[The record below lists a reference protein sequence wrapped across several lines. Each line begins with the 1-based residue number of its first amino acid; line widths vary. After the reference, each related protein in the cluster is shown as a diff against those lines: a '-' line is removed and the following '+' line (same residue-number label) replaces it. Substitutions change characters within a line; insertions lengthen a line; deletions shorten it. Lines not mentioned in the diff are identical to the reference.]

1 MPRVHW
7 TSREGVGLHFLS
19 SMWLGPVRLA
29 SRGSARPPTAR
40 QIELGHLA
48 AADGPRGLPV
58 LDTRER
64 GTEFRELSVRS
75 ALNSA
80 AATHMGFWSI
90 NPYIGCEFGCSYCY
104 ARDTHRYTVERH
116 AASGDLVAE
125 HDSALL
131 SKPAVDAFER
141 HILVKRNL
149 AAVLTRTLE
158 PARVGDAAIVIG
170 TATDP
175 YQPAERRFAVTRSV
189 LEALLPF
196 NRLHLGIITK
206 SPLITR
212 DIPLLRE
219 ISAKHRLKVHI
230 SLATCDGALLRR
242 LEPRTPMPHARLR
255 ALAQLTAAGIDAG
268 VLVAPIVPL
277 LTDSREG
284 LGRLFA
290 AAREANARR
299 VNGGVLRLGPTAR
312 KKFLAQIAAE
322 FPEHLSRYEKHFSHS
337 SNAEPAYRKALTRR
351 LTKLQVEFGFPT
363 GGMTRDIDAIN
374 ETDAETDEQ
383 MALLI

>member
-1 MPRVHW
+1 MPAVR
-7 TSREGVGLHFLS
+7 
-19 SMWLGPVRLA
+19 LGPLRMRFEAMTKRRTDGQFVLDQLA
-29 SRGSARPPTAR
+29 KPGSA
-40 QIELGHLA
+40 
-48 AADGPRGLPV
+48 RGLPV
-58 LDTRER
+58 LDTRAR
-64 GTEFRELSVRS
+64 GTEFRELTVRS

-116 AASGDLVAE
+116 AASGDLNPDA
-125 HDSALL
+125 DQALL
-131 SKPAVDAFER
+131 SEPAVDAFER

-149 AAVLTRTLE
+149 AAVLIRTLE

-175 YQPAERRFAVTRSV
+175 YQPAERRFRITRSV

-212 DIPLLRE
+212 DIPLLQE
-219 ISAKHRLKVHI
+219 ISAKHRLKVHV

-242 LEPRTPMPHARLR
+242 LEPRTPMPHVRLR
-255 ALAQLTAAGIDAG
+255 ALAQLTSAGIDAG

-277 LTDSREG
+277 LTDSRED
-284 LGRLFA
+284 LSRLFA

-322 FPEHLSRYEKHFSHS
+322 FPELLPRYERHFARS
-337 SNAEPAYRKALTRR
+337 SNAEPAYRKALVER
-351 LTKLQVEFGFPT
+351 LTRLQVMFGFPT
-363 GGMTRDIDAIN
+363 GGMTRDIDGSS
-374 ETDAETDEQ
+374 EPGAELSEQ
-383 MALLI
+383 TALL

>member
-1 MPRVHW
+1 MRLGEVRVN
-7 TSREGVGLHFLS
+7 R
-19 SMWLGPVRLA
+19 
-29 SRGSARPPTAR
+29 ARSGNERAHR
-40 QIELGHLA
+40 QIEITNLVVGQA
-48 AADGPRGLPV
+48 ARGLPV

-64 GTEFRELSVRS
+64 GTEFRELQVRS

-80 AATHMGFWSI
+80 AATRMGFWSI

-116 AASGDLVAE
+116 AANGGLVAE
-125 HDSALL
+125 HDGALL

-149 AAVLTRTLE
+149 AEVLTRTLE
-158 PARVGDAAIVIG
+158 PARIGNAAIVIG

-175 YQPAERRFAVTRSV
+175 YQPAERRFAITRSV
-189 LEALLPF
+189 LEALLRFPP
-196 NRLHLGIITK
+196 LHLGIITK

-212 DIPLLRE
+212 DIPLLRD
-219 ISAKHRLKVHI
+219 ISARHRLKVHI

-255 ALAQLTAAGIDAG
+255 ALAQLTDAGIDAG

-284 LGRLFA
+284 LSRLFA
-290 AAREANARR
+290 AARDANARR

-322 FPEHLSRYEKHFSHS
+322 FPELLSRYERHFSYS
-337 SNAEPAYRKALTRR
+337 SSAEPAYRRALTRR
-351 LTKLQVEFGFPT
+351 LTRLQEEFGFPI
-363 GGMTRDIDAIN
+363 GGMTRDVDGR
-374 ETDAETDEQ
+374 DVPVDEQ
-383 MALLI
+383 MALL

>member
-1 MPRVHW
+1 M
-7 TSREGVGLHFLS
+7 E
-19 SMWLGPVRLA
+19 LA
-29 SRGSARPPTAR
+29 
-40 QIELGHLA
+40 ELAGRAH
-48 AADGPRGLPV
+48 PRGLPV
-58 LDTRER
+58 LDTRQR
-64 GTEFRELSVRS
+64 GTEFRELPVRS

-116 AASGDLVAE
+116 TASGDLDADT
-125 HDSALL
+125 DSALL

-141 HILVKRNL
+141 HILVKRDL
-149 AAVLTRTLE
+149 AAVLIRTLE

-175 YQPAERRFAVTRSV
+175 YQPAERRFGVTRSV

-212 DIPLLRE
+212 DIPLLQE

-255 ALAQLTAAGIDAG
+255 ALAQLSAAGINTG
-268 VLVAPIVPL
+268 VMMAPIVPL
-277 LTDSREG
+277 LTDSREA
-284 LGRLFA
+284 LTRLFT
-290 AAREANARR
+290 AARAAGARR

-312 KKFLAQIAAE
+312 KKFFAQIASE
-322 FPEHLSRYEKHFSHS
+322 FPELLERYERHFARS
-337 SNAEPAYRKALTRR
+337 SNAEPAYRKALTER
-351 LTKLQVEFGFPT
+351 LTKLQVEFGFPA
-363 GGMTRDIDAIN
+363 GGRTRDIDGS
-374 ETDAETDEQ
+374 DAAVDEQ
-383 MALLI
+383 MALL

>member
-1 MPRVHW
+1 MQRPPRQSIRVC
-7 TSREGVGLHFLS
+7 RVPALR
-19 SMWLGPVRLA
+19 LGPMRLTM
-29 SRGSARPPTAR
+29 ARARTRVTDR
-40 QIELGHLA
+40 QIELAELA
-48 AADGPRGLPV
+48 GRASARGLPV
-58 LDTRER
+58 LDTRAR
-64 GTEFRELSVRS
+64 GTEFRELPVRS

-116 AASGDLVAE
+116 AASGDLRAE
-125 HDSALL
+125 SDDALL
-131 SKPAVDAFER
+131 TRPAVDAFER
-141 HILVKRNL
+141 HILVKSNI
-149 AAVLTRTLE
+149 AEILTRTLE
-158 PARVGDAAIVIG
+158 PSRVGDAAIVIG

-175 YQPAERRFAVTRSV
+175 YQPAERQFRITRSV

-196 NRLHLGIITK
+196 PPLHLGIITK

-212 DIPLLRE
+212 DIPLLRDV
-219 ISAKHRLKVHI
+219 AARHRLKIHV

-255 ALAQLTAAGIDAG
+255 ALARLTAAGLNAG

-284 LGRLFA
+284 LTQLFT
-290 AAREANARR
+290 AARAAGAAR

-322 FPEHLSRYEKHFSHS
+322 FPELLARYERHFSHS
-337 SNAEPAYRKALTRR
+337 TNAEPAYRKALSRR
-351 LTKLQVEFGFPT
+351 LTALQLQFGFPT
-363 GGMTRDIDAIN
+363 GGMTRDIDAVN
-374 ETDAETDEQ
+374 GTNVQAAQ
-383 MALLI
+383 MELL

>member
-1 MPRVHW
+1 M
-7 TSREGVGLHFLS
+7 RELS
-19 SMWLGPVRLA
+19 AVRLGPVRLR
-29 SRGSARPPTAR
+29 STPARPRATAR
-40 QIELGHLA
+40 QIELADLA
-48 AADGPRGLPV
+48 GRATPRGLPV

-64 GTEFRELSVRS
+64 GTEFRELPVRS

-116 AASGDLVAE
+116 TASGDLSPEA
-125 HDSALL
+125 DAALL

-141 HILVKRNL
+141 HILVKRNI
-149 AAVLTRTLE
+149 ADILTRTLE

-175 YQPAERRFAVTRSV
+175 YQPAERRFGITRSV
-189 LEALLPF
+189 LEALLRF

-212 DIPLLRE
+212 DIPLLRA
-219 ISAKHRLKVHI
+219 ITARHRLKIHV

-242 LEPRTPMPHARLR
+242 LEPRTPMPHARIR
-255 ALAQLTAAGIDAG
+255 ALAQLTAAGLDAG
-268 VLVAPIVPL
+268 VLVAPDRSAAHRFKGKAV
-277 LTDSREG
+277 SSCS
-284 LGRLFA
+284 GRPA
-290 AAREANARR
+290 TAGATR

-312 KKFLAQIAAE
+312 KRFFAQIAAE
-322 FPEHLSRYEKHFSHS
+322 FPELLPRYERHFARS
-337 SNAEPAYRKALTRR
+337 SNAEPAYREALTRR
-351 LTKLQVEFGFPT
+351 LTKLQLEFGFPT
-363 GGMTRDIDAIN
+363 GGRTRDIEPMYATEADIEA
-374 ETDAETDEQ
+374 DEQ
-383 MALLI
+383 MALI

>member
-1 MPRVHW
+1 M
-7 TSREGVGLHFLS
+7 TSRDQGTQFV
-19 SMWLGPVRLA
+19 
-29 SRGSARPPTAR
+29 
-40 QIELGHLA
+40 LGHV
-48 AADGPRGLPV
+48 ADTTAPRAMAV

-64 GTEFRELSVRS
+64 GTEFRALSVRS

-90 NPYIGCEFGCSYCY
+90 NPYVGCEFGCSYCY

-116 AASGDLVAE
+116 VSNGDLSA
-125 HDSALL
+125 HADSELL

-141 HILVKRNL
+141 HILVKNNL
-149 AAVLTRTLE
+149 AAILTRTLE
-158 PARVGDAAIVIG
+158 PSKVGDAAIVIG

-175 YQPAERRFAVTRSV
+175 YQPAERQFGITRSV

-196 NRLHLGIITK
+196 PPLHLGIITK

-219 ISAKHRLKVHI
+219 VAARHRLKIHV
-230 SLATCDGALLRR
+230 SLATCDGELLRR

-255 ALAQLTAAGIDAG
+255 ALARLTAAGFNAG

-284 LGRLFA
+284 LAQLFT
-290 AAREANARR
+290 AARDAGATR

-322 FPEHLSRYEKHFSHS
+322 FPELLARYERHFSHS
-337 SNAEPAYRKALTRR
+337 TNAEPAYRKALTRR
-351 LTKLQVEFGFPT
+351 LTELQVEFGFPT
-363 GGMTRDIDAIN
+363 GGMTRDIDAVN
-374 ETDAETDEQ
+374 ETDMHAEQ
-383 MALLI
+383 MALL

>member
-1 MPRVHW
+1 M
-7 TSREGVGLHFLS
+7 ELAELA
-19 SMWLGPVRLA
+19 GP
-29 SRGSARPPTAR
+29 
-40 QIELGHLA
+40 I
-48 AADGPRGLPV
+48 PRGLPV

-64 GTEFRELSVRS
+64 GTVFRELPVRS

-116 AASGDLVAE
+116 TASGDITADSGP
-125 HDSALL
+125 DSALL
-131 SKPAVDAFER
+131 STPAVDAFES

-149 AAVLTRTLE
+149 AEILTRTLE

-175 YQPAERRFAVTRSV
+175 YQPAERRFGITRSV
-189 LEALLPF
+189 LQALLRF

-212 DIPLLRE
+212 DIPLLQA
-219 ISAKHRLKVHI
+219 ISARHRLRVHV

-242 LEPRTPMPHARLR
+242 LEPRTPMPHARIR

-277 LTDSREG
+277 LTDSREA
-284 LGRLFA
+284 LTALFS
-290 AAREANARR
+290 AARAAGATR

-312 KKFLAQIAAE
+312 TRFLAQVAAE
-322 FPEHLSRYEKHFSHS
+322 FPELLGRYQRHFSS
-337 SNAEPAYRKALTRR
+337 STNAEPAYRKALTRR
-351 LTKLQVEFGFPT
+351 LAKLQEDFGFPV
-363 GGMTRDIDAIN
+363 GGMTRDVAATGEDEAG
-374 ETDAETDEQ
+374 AAEQ
-383 MALLI
+383 MALVL

>member
-1 MPRVHW
+1 V
-7 TSREGVGLHFLS
+7 
-19 SMWLGPVRLA
+19 WLGSVRLEGKA
-29 SRGSARPPTAR
+29 ARSLEAAE
-40 QIELGHLA
+40 QIELDHLA
-48 AADGPRGLPV
+48 TRAPARGLPI

-116 AASGDLVAE
+116 AAGGGLVAE

-131 SKPAVDAFER
+131 SRPAVDAFER
-141 HILVKRNL
+141 SILVKRNL

-175 YQPAERRFAVTRSV
+175 YQPAERRFGITRSV

-196 NRLHLGIITK
+196 NRLHIGIITK

-212 DIPLLRE
+212 DIPLLGE
-219 ISAKHRLKVHI
+219 ISAKHRLKVHV
-230 SLATCDGALLRR
+230 SLATCDGTLLRR

-255 ALAQLTAAGIDAG
+255 ALAQLTDAGIDAG

-284 LGRLFA
+284 LSRLFA
-290 AAREANARR
+290 AARDANARR

-312 KKFLAQIAAE
+312 KKFLGQIAAE
-322 FPEHLSRYEKHFSHS
+322 FPELLSRYERHFLHS

-363 GGMTRDIDAIN
+363 GGMTRDID
-374 ETDAETDEQ
+374 ETGGTDANTNEQ
-383 MALLI
+383 TALLI

>member
-1 MPRVHW
+1 MR
-7 TSREGVGLHFLS
+7 
-19 SMWLGPVRLA
+19 LGPMRLRLEGRA
-29 SRGSARPPTAR
+29 VELARGMP
-40 QIELGHLA
+40 QLELSHLA
-48 AADGPRGLPV
+48 AATAARGLPV

-64 GTEFRELSVRS
+64 GTEFRELSIRS

-116 AASGDLVAE
+116 AASGDLSG
-125 HDSALL
+125 DSDGALL

-149 AAVLTRTLE
+149 AAVLTRTLD
-158 PARVGDAAIVIG
+158 PSRVGDAAIVIG

-175 YQPAERRFAVTRSV
+175 YQPAERRFGITRSV

-196 NRLHLGIITK
+196 PQLHLGIITK

-219 ISAKHRLKVHI
+219 LSARHRLKIHV

-255 ALAQLTAAGIDAG
+255 ALAQLTAAGLDAG

-284 LGRLFA
+284 LVRLFA
-290 AAREANARR
+290 AARMAHARR

-312 KKFLAQIAAE
+312 TRFLAQIAAE
-322 FPEHLSRYEKHFSHS
+322 FPELLSRYEHHFARS
-337 SNAEPAYRKALTRR
+337 SNAEPAYREALSRR
-351 LTKLQVEFGFPT
+351 FQKLQIEFGFPT
-363 GGMTRDIDAIN
+363 GGFTRDVDVIRD
-374 ETDAETDEQ
+374 TDTEPGQTS
-383 MALLI
+383 LTL

>member
-1 MPRVHW
+1 VRV
-7 TSREGVGLHFLS
+7 TSR
-19 SMWLGPVRLA
+19 
-29 SRGSARPPTAR
+29 ARERPKTGR
-40 QIELGHLA
+40 QIELSHLA
-48 AADGPRGLPV
+48 ESSVPRGLPV
-58 LDTRER
+58 LDTRDR

-116 AASGDLVAE
+116 AAGGGLDAE

-175 YQPAERRFAVTRSV
+175 YQPAERRFGITRSV

-230 SLATCDGALLRR
+230 SLATYDGALLRR

-277 LTDSREG
+277 LTDSREA

-312 KKFLAQIAAE
+312 KKFLGQIAAE
-322 FPEHLSRYEKHFSHS
+322 FPELLSRYERHFSHS
-337 SNAEPAYRKALTRR
+337 SNAEPAYRKALAGR
-351 LTKLQVEFGFPT
+351 LTMLQVEFGFPT
-363 GGMTRDIDAIN
+363 GGMTRDIDATSG
-374 ETDAETDEQ
+374 TDADTDEQ
-383 MALLI
+383 TAFPI

>member
-1 MPRVHW
+1 MRRPPGPRLRLCLLPSV
-7 TSREGVGLHFLS
+7 
-19 SMWLGPVRLA
+19 WLGSVRLDGA
-29 SRGSARPPTAR
+29 G
-40 QIELGHLA
+40 QIELDQLA
-48 AADGPRGLPV
+48 TSARPRGLPV

-116 AASGDLVAE
+116 AARGGLVAE
-125 HDSALL
+125 RDAALL
-131 SKPAVDAFER
+131 SKPAIDAFER

-158 PARVGDAAIVIG
+158 PARVGSAAIVIG

-196 NRLHLGIITK
+196 HRLHLGIITK

-219 ISAKHRLKVHI
+219 ISAKHRLKIHI
-230 SLATCDGALLRR
+230 SLATCDGVLLRR
-242 LEPRTPMPHARLR
+242 LEPRTPMPHARIR
-255 ALAQLTAAGIDAG
+255 ALAQLTAAGLDAG

-277 LTDSREG
+277 LTDSRAG

-290 AAREANARR
+290 AARTANAAR

-322 FPEHLSRYEKHFSHS
+322 FPELLPRYEKHFSHS
-337 SNAEPAYRKALTRR
+337 SSAEPAYRKALSRR
-351 LTKLQVEFGFPT
+351 LHRLQEEFGFPV
-363 GGMTRDIDAIN
+363 GGMTSDVDAIKG
-374 ETDAETDEQ
+374 TDAEADEQ

>member
-1 MPRVHW
+1 MRLGAVRV
-7 TSREGVGLHFLS
+7 TRDRA
-19 SMWLGPVRLA
+19 GP
-29 SRGSARPPTAR
+29 ARAVPQMEFA
-40 QIELGHLA
+40 HLNAGA
-48 AADGPRGLPV
+48 AGRGLPV

-116 AASGDLVAE
+116 AAGGGLVAE
-125 HDSALL
+125 HDGALL

-175 YQPAERRFAVTRSV
+175 YQPAERRFGITRSV

-212 DIPLLRE
+212 DISLLQA

-230 SLATCDGALLRR
+230 SLATCDGVLLRR

-277 LTDSREG
+277 LTDSRES
-284 LGRLFA
+284 LSRLFS
-290 AAREANARR
+290 AARDANARR

-312 KKFLAQIAAE
+312 KKFLAQIATE
-322 FPEHLSRYEKHFSHS
+322 FPELLSRYQRHFSHS

-374 ETDAETDEQ
+374 GTDAETGEQ
-383 MALLI
+383 IDLMV

>member
-1 MPRVHW
+1 MPP
-7 TSREGVGLHFLS
+7 RESVWLFVVPT
-19 SMWLGPVRLA
+19 MRLGPVRLA
-29 SRGSARPPTAR
+29 DS
-40 QIELGHLA
+40 
-48 AADGPRGLPV
+48 ADGPKGGDAQFELDHLATVTAARGLPV

-104 ARDTHRYTVERH
+104 TRDTHRYTVERH
-116 AASGDLVAE
+116 AASGGLVAE
-125 HDSALL
+125 HDGALL

-141 HILVKRNL
+141 HLLVKRNL

-175 YQPAERRFAVTRSV
+175 YQPAERRFGVTRGV

-212 DIPLLRE
+212 DIPLLQE
-219 ISAKHRLKVHI
+219 ISSKHRLKVHV

-268 VLVAPIVPL
+268 VLAAPIVPL
-277 LTDSREG
+277 LTDSHEG

-312 KKFLAQIAAE
+312 KKFLAQIATE
-322 FPEHLSRYEKHFSHS
+322 FPELLSRYERHFSHS
-337 SNAEPAYRKALTRR
+337 SSAEPAYRKALTQR

-374 ETDAETDEQ
+374 GTDSDGAEQ

>member
-1 MPRVHW
+1 M
-7 TSREGVGLHFLS
+7 
-19 SMWLGPVRLA
+19 RLT
-29 SRGSARPPTAR
+29 RGSSKARVSER
-40 QIELGHLA
+40 QIALA
-48 AADGPRGLPV
+48 DLAGRAPPRGLPV

-64 GTEFRELSVRS
+64 GTEFRQLSVRS

-90 NPYIGCEFGCSYCY
+90 NPYVGCEFGCSYCY

-116 AASGDLVAE
+116 AASGGLIAE
-125 HDSALL
+125 HDGALL
-131 SKPAVDAFER
+131 SKRPVDAFER
-141 HILVKRNL
+141 HILVKHNL

-196 NRLHLGIITK
+196 HRLHLGIITK

-212 DIPLLRE
+212 DISLLRE
-219 ISAKHRLKVHI
+219 ISAKHRLKVHV
-230 SLATCDGALLRR
+230 SLATCDGTLLRR

-284 LGRLFA
+284 LARLFT
-290 AAREANARR
+290 AARDANARR

-312 KKFLAQIAAE
+312 TKFLSQIAAE
-322 FPEHLSRYEKHFSHS
+322 FPELLSRYERHFAHS

-351 LTKLQVEFGFPT
+351 LTRLQLEFGFPT

-374 ETDAETDEQ
+374 GADAEADEQ
-383 MALLI
+383 MDLMV

>member
-1 MPRVHW
+1 M
-7 TSREGVGLHFLS
+7 
-19 SMWLGPVRLA
+19 A
-29 SRGSARPPTAR
+29 SQSGA
-40 QIELGHLA
+40 QIELEQLA
-48 AADGPRGLPV
+48 ASTPRGLPV
-58 LDTRER
+58 LDIRER
-64 GTEFRELSVRS
+64 GTEFRELPVRS

-116 AASGDLVAE
+116 TASGDLST
-125 HDSALL
+125 DTDRALL
-131 SKPAVDAFER
+131 TKPAEDAFER

-149 AAVLTRTLE
+149 AEILTRTLE

-175 YQPAERRFAVTRSV
+175 YQPAERRFGVTRSV
-189 LEALLPF
+189 LEALLRF

-212 DIPLLRE
+212 DIPLLR
-219 ISAKHRLKVHI
+219 ALAARHRIRIHV
-230 SLATCDGALLRR
+230 SLATCDGELLRR
-242 LEPRTPMPHARLR
+242 LEPRTPMPHARIR
-255 ALAQLTAAGIDAG
+255 ALAQLTAAGLDAG

-277 LTDSREG
+277 LTDSREA

-290 AAREANARR
+290 AARDAGAHR

-312 KKFLAQIAAE
+312 KRFFAQIAAE
-322 FPEHLSRYEKHFSHS
+322 FPELLARYERHFARS
-337 SNAEPAYRKALTRR
+337 SNAEPAYREALTRR
-351 LTKLQVEFGFPT
+351 LTKLQVEFGFPA
-363 GGMTRDIDAIN
+363 GGKTRDIEPMYA
-374 ETDAETDEQ
+374 TDADAAVDEQ
-383 MALLI
+383 MALMQ

>member
-1 MPRVHW
+1 VR
-7 TSREGVGLHFLS
+7 
-19 SMWLGPVRLA
+19 LGPVRLR
-29 SRGSARPPTAR
+29 STPVRPRATAR
-40 QIELGHLA
+40 QIELADLA
-48 AADGPRGLPV
+48 GRATPRGLPV

-64 GTEFRELSVRS
+64 GTEFRELPVRS

-116 AASGDLVAE
+116 TASGDLSPETDA
-125 HDSALL
+125 ALL

-141 HILVKRNL
+141 HILVKRNI
-149 AAVLTRTLE
+149 ADILTRTLE

-175 YQPAERRFAVTRSV
+175 YQPAERRFGITRSV
-189 LEALLPF
+189 LEALLKF

-212 DIPLLRE
+212 DIPLLRA
-219 ISAKHRLKVHI
+219 ITARHRLKIHV

-242 LEPRTPMPHARLR
+242 LEPRTPMPHARIR
-255 ALAQLTAAGIDAG
+255 ALAQLTAAGLDAG

-277 LTDSREG
+277 LTDSRE
-284 LGRLFA
+284 RLSALFR
-290 AAREANARR
+290 AARDAGATR

-312 KKFLAQIAAE
+312 KRFFAQIATE
-322 FPEHLSRYEKHFSHS
+322 FPELLARYERHFARS
-337 SNAEPAYRKALTRR
+337 SNAEPAYREALTRR
-351 LTKLQVEFGFPT
+351 LTKLQLEFGFPT
-363 GGMTRDIDAIN
+363 GGRTRDIEPMYATEADIEA
-374 ETDAETDEQ
+374 DEQ
-383 MALLI
+383 MALI

>member
-1 MPRVHW
+1 M
-7 TSREGVGLHFLS
+7 
-19 SMWLGPVRLA
+19 RLTPGWA
-29 SRGSARPPTAR
+29 KAHATAR
-40 QIELGHLA
+40 QIELTELAGHGA
-48 AADGPRGLPV
+48 PRGLPV

-64 GTEFRELSVRS
+64 GTEFRELVVRS

-116 AASGDLVAE
+116 TANGDLNPE
-125 HDSALL
+125 TDTTLL

-141 HILVKRNL
+141 HILVKSNVADIL
-149 AAVLTRTLE
+149 MRTLA

-175 YQPAERRFAVTRSV
+175 YQPAERRFGITRSV
-189 LEALLPF
+189 LEALLKF

-212 DIPLLRE
+212 DIPLLR
-219 ISAKHRLKVHI
+219 AVAARHRLKIHV
-230 SLATCDGALLRR
+230 SLATCDGTLLRR
-242 LEPRTPMPHARLR
+242 LEPRTPMPHARIR
-255 ALAQLTAAGIDAG
+255 ALAQLTAAGLDAG

-277 LTDSREG
+277 LTDSRE
-284 LGRLFA
+284 RLSALFE
-290 AAREANARR
+290 AARDARATR

-312 KKFLAQIAAE
+312 KRFFAQIAAE
-322 FPEHLSRYEKHFSHS
+322 FPELLSRYERHFARS
-337 SNAEPAYRKALTRR
+337 SNAEPAYREALTRR

-363 GGMTRDIDAIN
+363 GGRTRDIEPMYAADA
-374 ETDAETDEQ
+374 DAAADEQ
-383 MALLI
+383 MALI